1 MTDGIYPG
9 LDRAIRESHQRRYAI
24 AAEAGLN
31 PWALSNIIHGR
42 AKPTGPQRKHL
53 ADALDVSESEL
64 FGAIERPPV
73 ESNGHAVPA
82 EPTVPYGLPGLAG
95 RVSVTVQEFALLTGL
110 SVPVI
115 RKLIAQ
121 EELRAVQL
129 GNAKPMI
136 PMTEVDKF
144 R

>member
-1 MTDGIYPG
+1 MADGDPVDHHLG
-9 LDRAIRESHQRRYAI
+9 LDGGETEMSNGGVYPELERAIARSHQRRYAI
-24 AAEAGLN
+24 AAEAGL
-31 PWALSNIIHGR
+31 R
-42 AKPTGPQRKHL
+42 TEDRK
-53 ADALDVSESEL
+53 AET
-64 FGAIERPPV
+64 
-73 ESNGHAVPA
+73 NGHVAPPP
-82 EPTVPYGLPGLAG
+82 EPSVPYGLPGLAG